1 MYRLTG
7 PIIII
12 FIPLVIIGI
21 ICVALT
27 PNYFTVTRILS
38 FSALLIGEAGLS
50 FIPVLAFYPKATP
63 LQGFVLALIYFCTT
77 LIICFG
83 AWAINSLGIT
93 NDYSFI
99 LKEGEFQINT
109 YCLFETNIFSAA
121 ALLLNFR
128 LIYDEELTKEFHN
141 KAKKAPYKKAQEFKF
156 AGFQSS
162 THKKPKFEEAKY
174 VFPSKEKIKH
184 KTSERS
190 SIEEELLKPFEFEP
204 EIEFTSEELPEES
217 SGKLQY
223 KETNPKFKEKRAKS
237 DFFEEEEGSSK
248 EEIFGQPFETTSEF
262 IPREKPKPIQLSP
275 FPPQD
280 IKKDLQAIFEQ
291 YSSLNAVK
299 KLTSGITDKPRIKR
313 KEHALP
319 KQEISVHH
327 EGDDIHEATFR
338 QVSEEEKIK
347 EIKEELKKELREEI
361 EEKLT
366 KEVMPDKT
374 ESKEKFEEIKEEF
387 KKELKELKEE
397 IKSNALK
404 EKDQIPE
411 EETIDEIPDIKDNE
425 HLKSNLLK
433 INNEAQV
440 LGSAFLKKN
449 ANLIIEEW
457 KEKQV
462 LHKKEDFT
470 KAAKVY
476 RYLNDQ
482 VIKTNQGGIY
492 HILLESEGG
501 TTVIADM
508 NDKLLTVYT
517 EGTGEVYCGQILRA
531 LQ

>member
-162 THKKPKFEEAKY
+162 THKKPKFEE
-174 VFPSKEKIKH
+174 EK
-184 KTSERS
+184 
-190 SIEEELLKPFEFEP
+190 
-204 EIEFTSEELPEES
+204 
-217 SGKLQY
+217 
-223 KETNPKFKEKRAKS
+223 
-237 DFFEEEEGSSK
+237 GSSK

-425 HLKSNLLK
+425 DLKSNLLK

-517 EGTGEVYCGQILRA
+517 EGTGVVYCGRILRA